1 MNAIL
6 AVIKREYLTRVKNRG
21 FLIGT
26 LIMPLFILAITTIPT
41 LMALKK
47 VEKPRTILVF
57 DETQDLSRKFEAV
70 FSDTNKTGETIYNF
84 KEVYPESDWETQKAD
99 LFQQVQDDEASGVLY
114 VPEGIY
120 GSNAMS
126 YYAKSVTD
134 FTFLRRLED
143 GITQLV
149 TEYRLSAEG
158 LNPEKVKNLTKRLD
172 MATFKVDEGGEAKED
187 KGFSFWISY
196 ILVFTLY
203 MMVLLYGQ
211 QIQQSVIEE
220 KTSRV
225 VEVVVSS
232 VKPFHLMLGKIIG
245 VCSVGLTQFA
255 IWLVALV
262 LVTTYSGAFIPSAE
276 ASMIPDIPFS
286 FYLFFMLFFVLGFFL
301 YGSMYAAIGAMVNSE
316 QEAQQLQFFVI
327 SFLILGI
334 VMMMPIIKGPDTSLA
349 VILSMIPLISPITM
363 YIRVTVQM
371 PPVWEMILSIGILFS
386 TVVFMIWLSSRIY
399 RIGILMYGKRP
410 NLPEVM
416 KWIRYK

>member
-6 AVIKREYLTRVKNRG
+6 AVIKREYLTRVKNKG
-21 FLIGT
+21 FIIGT
-26 LIMPLFILAITTIPT
+26 LIMPLFIMVITIVPT
-41 LMALKK
+41 LMTMKK
-47 VEKPRTILVF
+47 VEKPRTILVL
-57 DETQDLSRKFEAV
+57 DETQNLSNEFESV
-70 FSDTNKTGETIYNF
+70 FSDTNKAGEIIYQF
-84 KEVYPESDWETQKAD
+84 QMLDESTNWEDQKNSFFD
-99 LFQQVQDDEASGVLY
+99 EIQQGNASGVLHI
-114 VPEGIY
+114 PDNIY
-120 GSNAMS
+120 ETNNLD

-134 FTFLRRLED
+134 FTFLNRLE
-143 GITQLV
+143 GGVTQIV
-149 TEYRLSAEG
+149 TKHRLNKEG
-158 LNPEKVKNLTKRLD
+158 LDPDKVKALTKRLD
-172 MATFKVDEGGEAKED
+172 LATFKVDEGGEAKED

-203 MMVLLYGQ
+203 MMVILYGQ

-255 IWLVALV
+255 VWLLALI
-262 LVTTYSGAFIPSAE
+262 LVTTYAGAFFSGADM
-276 ASMIPDIPFS
+276 SMIPEIPFS
-286 FYLFFMLFFVLGFFL
+286 YYLFFLLFFVLGFFL

-316 QEAQQLQFFVI
+316 QEAQQLQFIVI
-327 SFLILGI
+327 SFLLLGI
-334 VMMMPIIKGPDTSLA
+334 IMMMPIIKGPDTSLA
-349 VILSMIPLISPITM
+349 VILSMIPFIAPITM
-363 YIRVTVQM
+363 YIRITVQM
-371 PPVWEMILSIGILFS
+371 PSVLELLLSIGLLS
-386 TVVFMIWLSSRIY
+386 ATVIFMVWLTSRIY